1 MQGVLELGLSP
12 QRRVGTAAN
21 PPLTR
26 PTGSKQAGA
35 PPRPLPVVGIGDSTV
50 RPFQSFGV
58 QCPPGK
64 RHRVIGKT
72 SHVFVELTD
81 AGPGRGVVAK
91 LRPASHHAMDGTIE
105 CTALCYASG
114 IGRAFDP
121 DTQLS
126 CYSQARRVQPS
137 PAMRAQVDWHQ
148 ARVILIELSSYV
160 QQREAHLRSNPR
172 DIDALTLF
180 PCIDDRSLTVL
191 ATAARLRHFEAF
203 IDLTLALFPGD
214 ACPLSEYPYPFGDDR
229 QILAHLQSIVS
240 TNTRRFAA
248 FRGDPTAAPD
258 TAPEASLPDD
268 GPEWSPECPSEHE
281 PYPVKIDASSMTA
294 EAKDVA
300 RRELERGRTEYVDTL
315 LSLPWDKRS
324 EVRINLSD
332 AQRQLDAH
340 HYGLSSAKRRI
351 VEFLAVQALAERPP
365 AQVLCLAGPPG
376 CGKTSL
382 GRAIARATN
391 RKYGR
396 LSVGGMRDELQ
407 FLGCKG
413 DYRNAR
419 HGEIMET
426 LRRLQV
432 SNPVLLLDEV
442 DKIGATDQ
450 FDPSAALLEVLD
462 TEHNHAFRDHYLN
475 VPFDL
480 SNVLFICTANC
491 VDRISPPLRD
501 RMEIIQIEPY
511 TEDEKIHI
519 AREHILPEQLERAGL
534 TAYVE
539 NGQIEIAADAL
550 KALVT
555 EYPYEQGVRNLARRV
570 QSLCRRIAY
579 RAVIA
584 GEQQTRFKLRIG
596 QENVAQFVPRA
607 ARAPSSIGF
616 GRVRK

>member
-1 MQGVLELGLSP
+1 MQGILELGLSP
-12 QRRVGTAAN
+12 ERQGRTAAN
-21 PPLTR
+21 PPLAR
-26 PTGSKQAGA
+26 PTGRKQAGA
-35 PPRPLPVVGIGDSTV
+35 PARPLPVLGIGTATL
-50 RPFQSFGV
+50 RPFQSFAV
-58 QCPPGK
+58 QCPPGN
-64 RHRVIGKT
+64 RHRVIGEA
-72 SHVFVELTD
+72 SHVFVELAD
-81 AGPGRGVVAK
+81 AGPGQGVVAK

-114 IGRAFDP
+114 IGRTFDP
-121 DTQLS
+121 QTQLS
-126 CYSQARRVQPS
+126 YYSRARQVRPA
-137 PAMRAQVDWHQ
+137 PAMRAQADWQQ
-148 ARVILIELSSYV
+148 ARLILIELSSYV

-180 PCIDDRSLTVL
+180 PNIDASRLAVL
-191 ATAARLRHFEAF
+191 ASAARLRHFEAF

-214 ACPLSEYPYPFGDDR
+214 ACPLSEYPYPFAGDR
-229 QILAHLQSIVS
+229 QILARLQSLVS

-248 FRGDPTAAPD
+248 FRGDPTAAPEA
-258 TAPEASLPDD
+258 APEAPLAVDD
-268 GPEWSPECPSEHE
+268 PGWTPECLSDGD
-281 PYPVKIDASSMTA
+281 PYPVKIDASSMAA

-340 HYGLSSAKRRI
+340 HFGLSSAKRRI
-351 VEFLAVQALAERPP
+351 VEFLAVQALSDRPP

-391 RKYGR
+391 REYGR

-480 SNVLFICTANC
+480 SNVLFICTANRI
-491 VDRISPPLRD
+491 DRISPPLRD
-501 RMEIIQIEPY
+501 RMEIIQFEPY

-534 TAYVE
+534 TAHVE
-539 NGQIEIAADAL
+539 SGQIEIADGAL

-555 EYPYEQGVRNLARRV
+555 EYPLEQGVRNLARRV

-584 GEQQTRFKLRIG
+584 GEQQTTFTLRIG
-596 QENVAQFVPRA
+596 KENVAQFVPRA